1 MRTIPRWLTVF
12 AILLAGWAGPLS
24 QAQAGNPA
32 APAQQVSGQ
41 PAVLPPTPALTAL
54 SPSTVAAGSAD
65 FTLTVNGSGF
75 VGSSLVR
82 WNGGDRPT
90 TYLSST
96 SQLNAAISAADVVGG
111 GPFSVTVFTP
121 SGGTSS
127 PITLTLYTRVG
138 HDATADTVQGQ
149 PNFTVNNTN
158 NALMTAANQ
167 LDQPYG
173 LAVDAHTGRLFVADT
188 NNNRVLSWPN
198 AAARANGQAADLVI
212 GQPNFISHTA
222 NTNGIS
228 GNSLNFPTGV
238 ALDAQGR
245 LYVADGGNNRV
256 LEYTAPLTNG
266 MAANGVFGQ
275 GGSFTT
281 TAYLSVTAAS
291 LRGPFGVALDAQGQ
305 LYVTDNG
312 NSRVL
317 EYDTPLTST
326 TANRVFGQSGS
337 FTTNTANEG
346 GLGPASLKEPTGVA
360 LDAQGHLCVADWQN
374 NRVLE
379 YTAPLT
385 STTADHVFG
394 QPNFTSNNYNIT
406 GIVTPTAA
414 SLYFPL
420 GVALDVQGGQ
430 GNLYVAD
437 SFNIR
442 VLEYDTPLTTDTTA
456 DRVFGQGGSFTTP
469 PANTGVNAAS
479 LFGPAGV
486 ALDAPGNL
494 YVADQLNNRVLEYDA
509 HAPLLLFLPLVRR

>member
-1 MRTIPRWLTVF
+1 MRTVPRWLTVF
-12 AILLAGWAGPLS
+12 VILLAGWAAPL
-24 QAQAGNPA
+24 QPAQAGNPA
-32 APAQQVSGQ
+32 APAQQVTGQ
-41 PAVLPPTPALTAL
+41 PAVPPPTPALTAL
-54 SPSTVAAGSAD
+54 SPSTVAAGSPE

-82 WNGGDRPT
+82 WNGSDRPT

-96 SQLNAAISAADVVGG
+96 TQLNAAISAADVATG

-121 SGGTSS
+121 LGGTSS
-127 PITLTLYTRVG
+127 PITLTLYARLG

-158 NALMTAANQ
+158 NPLMPAANQ
-167 LDQPYG
+167 LNQPYG
-173 LAVDAHTGRLFVADT
+173 VAVDASTGRLFVADT
-188 NNNRVLSWPN
+188 ENNRVLSWRN

-222 NTNGIS
+222 NTNGVS
-228 GNSLNFPTGV
+228 ANSLNFPTDMAV
-238 ALDAQGR
+238 DAQGR

-256 LEYTAPLTNG
+256 LEYTAPLTSG

-281 TAYLSVTAAS
+281 TAYLIVTAAS
-291 LRGPFGVALDAQGQ
+291 LRGPYGVALDAQGGQ
-305 LYVTDNG
+305 GRLYVTDNG

-337 FTTNTANEG
+337 FTTNTANQG
-346 GLGPASLKEPTGVA
+346 GLGPASLNFPTGVA
-360 LDAQGHLCVADWQN
+360 LDAQGHLYVADWDN
-374 NRVLE
+374 HRVLE
-379 YTAPLT
+379 YTTPLT
-385 STTADHVFG
+385 STTADNVVG

-406 GIVTPTAA
+406 GVLTPTAA
-414 SLYFPL
+414 GLNHPL
-420 GVALDVQGGQ
+420 GVALDAP
-430 GNLYVAD
+430 GNLYVVD
-437 SFNIR
+437 SFNSR

-456 DRVFGQGGSFTTP
+456 DRVFGQGGSFTTTAVYP
-469 PANTGVNAAS
+469 ITAAS
-479 LFGPAGV
+479 LLGPAGV
-486 ALDAPGNL
+486 ALDAQGNL

-509 HAPLLLFLPLVRR
+509 HAPLQVFLPLVRR